1 MNLKRAA
8 RGAAALDAGAILV
21 FAVVGRATHDEGILG
36 GNGLGLL
43 GTLWPFL
50 VGAAAG
56 WVLAKAWRKPCAWWP
71 TGVIVWASAL
81 VGGMLLRAVSGQ
93 GVAVSFMIVAALFL
107 ATTIIGWRVVAG
119 VVSERRG
126 LKG

>member
-1 MNLKRAA
+1 MNLKQAA

-21 FAVVGRATHDEGILG
+21 FAVIGRATHEEGILG

-50 VGAAAG
+50 AGAAAG
-56 WVLAKAWRKPCAWWP
+56 WVLAKAWNKPCAWWP
-71 TGVIVWASAL
+71 TGVIVWAATL
-81 VGGMLLRAVSGQ
+81 GVGMLLRLVSGQ

-107 ATTIIGWRVVAG
+107 AVTLIGWRLIAGWVAK
-119 VVSERRG
+119 RRG
-126 LKG
+126 LKA

>member
-1 MNLKRAA
+1 MNLKQAA

-21 FAVVGRATHDEGILG
+21 FAVVGRATHEEGILG

-56 WVLAKAWRKPCAWWP
+56 WALAKAWRKPCAWWP
-71 TGVIVWASAL
+71 TGVIIWASAF
-81 VGGMLLRAVSGQ
+81 GGGILLRLVSSQ

-107 ATTIIGWRVVAG
+107 AATLIGWRVVAG
-119 VVSERRG
+119 VIATRRG